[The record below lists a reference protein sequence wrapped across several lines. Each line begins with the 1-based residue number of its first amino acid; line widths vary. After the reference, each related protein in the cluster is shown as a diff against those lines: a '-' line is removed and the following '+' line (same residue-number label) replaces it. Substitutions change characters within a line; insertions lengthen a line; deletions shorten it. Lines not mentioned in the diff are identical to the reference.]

1 MRNGFGWAFSPFT
14 FTAKEIPSIAVLPG
28 CTIEAAEKLSRPSP
42 LPAEEP
48 FGWLLSLFLFFDERT
63 ATLSQRPEGLVA
75 RNSGEQFVHIPGPFR
90 FGRRL
95 KQHQIHVVH
104 HAAVLADMSVLG
116 EKVVDRRG
124 LHFGHHRLRIIG
136 AGRIDG
142 DRKSVV

>member
-1 MRNGFGWAFSPFT
+1 MLCRYAERIWLGVLPFYVHNKGNT
-14 FTAKEIPSIAVLPG
+14 KCIAVLPG
-28 CTIEAAEKLSRPSP
+28 CTIEAAEKLSRPFP

-48 FGWLLSLFLFFDERT
+48 FGWLLSLFLFFDEGT

-95 KQHQIHVVH
+95 KQHQIHVAH

-116 EKVVDRRG
+116 EKV
-124 LHFGHHRLRIIG
+124 
-136 AGRIDG
+136 GRH
-142 DRKSVV
+142 